1 MECVGLGRDLKHLVL
16 TGRWESMPT
25 EGITL
30 DAARD
35 PGRGVLIVHVIAL
48 ALAAALIV
56 LTASSA
62 HWTIWPLLVIATF
75 TILSGVTYAETGSQK
90 INVQGTPLGLMLAA
104 VLLGAGPAAILGAVA
119 ICFMQLRFR
128 RTSRYFR
135 NNLVTFVWYPLVG
148 GLVFH
153 AVVAVAHLSRFDL
166 GFYLAVVPA
175 FACGLAV
182 NFVGVAGYQC
192 WLDRSSFAQKAR
204 EAVVPVLPA
213 ELVAILLTMGAACI
227 AVQTGTLGIVLI
239 GVMLLIFQYL
249 VGQLLKSKS
258 RGEKLH
264 RLATIDG
271 LSGLANRDAFS
282 VRVEEAIAAAD
293 ADTRLAVM
301 LIDLDRFKEI
311 NDTLGHHYGD
321 ELLRELGPRLA
332 ACVGEA
338 GLVARLGGDEFVVL
352 VGQPTDDPEAL
363 DALGGRLLACVQ
375 EQFEIDE
382 LSISVVASIGISRFP
397 IDGHNLNDLL
407 RCADVAMYAAKEAH
421 SGCKLYA
428 ATLDHHSVRRLSLL
442 GDFQRGLSGSELVV
456 HFQPIICPDD
466 LVVRGAEGLIRW
478 MHPEHGLLPPGAF
491 VETVEQTEMIRPLTL
506 FVLERSIAQC
516 AQWRRSGR
524 DLSVS
529 VNLSVR
535 NLLDVNLPQEVDVLL
550 KRYGLSPAA
559 LQLEITESMIMSDP
573 ERGLATVEQL
583 NLLGVRLSVDD
594 FGTGFSSLAILKRLP
609 IDELK
614 IDRSFVSQML
624 VDESDLIIVRS
635 MINLG
640 HDLGLRVVAEGV
652 EDASTLKYLATLGC
666 DLVQGFYV
674 SKPLTA
680 EAFADWL
687 GPIRTP
693 SLIGAAV

>member
-1 MECVGLGRDLKHLVL
+1 
-16 TGRWESMPT
+16 MPT
-25 EGITL
+25 EGITR
-30 DAARD
+30 DATRD
-35 PGRGVLIVHVIAL
+35 PGRGVLIVHIIAL
-48 ALAAALIV
+48 GLAAALIA

-62 HWTIWPLLVIATF
+62 RWTVWPLLVIGSF
-75 TILSGVTYAETGSQK
+75 TILSGVTFRETGSRE
-90 INVQGTPLGLMLAA
+90 ISVQGTPLGLMLAA
-104 VLLGAGPAAILGAVA
+104 VLLGAGPAAILGAVT
-119 ICFMQLRFR
+119 ICCMQLRLWR
-128 RTSRYFR
+128 RSPYFR

-153 AVVAVAHLSRFDL
+153 AVAGAADL
-166 GFYLAVVPA
+166 TRSEPGFYLAVFPA
-175 FACGLAV
+175 FICALIV
-182 NFVGVAGYQC
+182 NFLGVAGYQC
-192 WLDRSSFAQKAR
+192 WLDRSSLVQKAR
-204 EAVVPVLPA
+204 EAVVPILPA
-213 ELVAILLTMGAACI
+213 ELVAILLTMGAAWI
-227 AVQTGTLGIVLI
+227 AAQTGTLGIVLI
-239 GVMLLIFQYL
+239 GMTFLIFQYL

-264 RLATIDG
+264 RIATIDG

-282 VRVEEAIAAAD
+282 VCVEEAIAEAD
-293 ADTRLAVM
+293 ADTRLALM

-352 VGQPTDDPEAL
+352 VGQLTDDPAPL
-363 DALGGRLLACVQ
+363 HALGGRLLACVA
-375 EQFEIDE
+375 EPFEIDE

-397 IDGHNLNDLL
+397 IDGHDLNELL
-407 RCADVAMYAAKEAH
+407 RCADVAMYSAKEAH

-478 MHPEHGLLPPGAF
+478 MHPEHGLLAPGTF

-516 AQWRRSGR
+516 ARWRHSGR
-524 DLSVS
+524 ELSVS

-535 NLLDVNLPQEVDVLL
+535 NLLDANLPQEVDALL
-550 KRYGLSPAA
+550 KAYRLSPSA
-559 LQLEITESMIMSDP
+559 LQLEITESMIMKDP
-573 ERGLATVEQL
+573 ERVLATVEQL

-624 VDESDLIIVRS
+624 ADESDLIIVRS
-635 MINLG
+635 TINLG

-652 EDASTLKYLATLGC
+652 EDASTLEYLATLGC
-666 DLVQGFYV
+666 DLVQGFHV
-674 SKPLTA
+674 SKPLSA
-680 EAFADWL
+680 EAFMDWL
-687 GPIRTP
+687 EPISAP
-693 SLIGAAV
+693 PLIGAAA

>member
-1 MECVGLGRDLKHLVL
+1 
-16 TGRWESMPT
+16 MPT
-25 EGITL
+25 DGITR

-35 PGRGVLIVHVIAL
+35 PGRGVLIVHVVAL
-48 ALAAALIV
+48 GLAAALIA

-62 HWTIWPLLVIATF
+62 HWTVWPLLVIGTF
-75 TILSGVTYAETGSQK
+75 TVLSGVTYVETGSLK

-153 AVVAVAHLSRFDL
+153 GVVAVAHLSRFEL

-175 FACGLAV
+175 FVCGLAV

-239 GVMLLIFQYL
+239 GMMLLIFQYL

-352 VGQPTDDPEAL
+352 VGQLTDDPEAL

-397 IDGHNLNDLL
+397 IDGHDLNELL

-421 SGCKLYA
+421 SGCQLYA

-535 NLLDVNLPQEVDVLL
+535 NLLDANLPQEVDVLL

-680 EAFADWL
+680 EAFTDWL
-687 GPIRTP
+687 GPISVP
-693 SLIGAAV
+693 SLIGAIA

>member
-1 MECVGLGRDLKHLVL
+1 
-16 TGRWESMPT
+16 
-25 EGITL
+25 
-30 DAARD
+30 
-35 PGRGVLIVHVIAL
+35 
-48 ALAAALIV
+48 
-56 LTASSA
+56 
-62 HWTIWPLLVIATF
+62 
-75 TILSGVTYAETGSQK
+75 
-90 INVQGTPLGLMLAA
+90 
-104 VLLGAGPAAILGAVA
+104 
-119 ICFMQLRFR
+119 
-128 RTSRYFR
+128 
-135 NNLVTFVWYPLVG
+135 
-148 GLVFH
+148 
-153 AVVAVAHLSRFDL
+153 
-166 GFYLAVVPA
+166 
-175 FACGLAV
+175 
-182 NFVGVAGYQC
+182 
-192 WLDRSSFAQKAR
+192 
-204 EAVVPVLPA
+204 
-213 ELVAILLTMGAACI
+213 
-227 AVQTGTLGIVLI
+227 VQTGTLGIVLI

-282 VRVEEAIAAAD
+282 VCVEEAIAAAD

-363 DALGGRLLACVQ
+363 DALGVRLLACVQ

-466 LVVRGAEGLIRW
+466 LVVRGAEALIRW

-680 EAFADWL
+680 EAFTEWL
-687 GPIRTP
+687 GPIRVP
-693 SLIGAAV
+693 SLIGAAA